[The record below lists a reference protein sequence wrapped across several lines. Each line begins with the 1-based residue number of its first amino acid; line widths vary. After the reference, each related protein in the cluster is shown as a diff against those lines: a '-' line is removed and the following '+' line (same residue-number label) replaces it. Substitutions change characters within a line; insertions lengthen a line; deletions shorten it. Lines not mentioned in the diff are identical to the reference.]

1 MKEPG
6 LGKTRNKYLFTF
18 TKRSSLQDMSGYAW
32 WGIIAT
38 LEDEWF
44 HENTRI
50 QTEPGSH
57 PMVWNIQ
64 VMGNSGRACAT
75 RSNDPRGGG
84 IESHS
89 LLLFILLSFS
99 LFCRQYVSFTSL
111 KELSKI
117 QNLAE
122 LPVTKQDLIT
132 TEGFEMFYHHI
143 SPKPNRA
150 NQRTATTAQQL
161 DRKFKSSKRT
171 FWLQKKRSRSRRQQ
185 ILMTFTNPM
194 DPIKSKIDQKGCFF

>member
-1 MKEPG
+1 
-6 LGKTRNKYLFTF
+6 
-18 TKRSSLQDMSGYAW
+18 MSGFTR
-32 WGIIAT
+32 T
-38 LEDEWF
+38 LVSKPSLEV
-44 HENTRI
+44 
-50 QTEPGSH
+50 
-57 PMVWNIQ
+57 MVWNIQ

-89 LLLFILLSFS
+89 LLLFILFSFS

-161 DRKFKSSKRT
+161 DRSSKVQNEPFDFRKKEAEVVVSR
-171 FWLQKKRSRSRRQQ
+171 FWWLSQ
-185 ILMTFTNPM
+185 IQWIQSNP
-194 DPIKSKIDQKGCFF
+194 KIDQKGCFF